1 MTKFGIGVCLTLML
15 KINVDRMMRLLEHYK
30 VTHPSAPEISDTLID
45 TWMALYGEKE
55 SLYTEEKDKEKE
67 N

>member
-1 MTKFGIGVCLTLML
+1 MI
-15 KINVDRMMRLLEHYK
+15 KINVDRMLRLLSHYK
-30 VTHPSAPEISDTLID
+30 ETHPSALEINDTLID
-45 TWMALYGEKE
+45 TWVALYGQKE

>member
-1 MTKFGIGVCLTLML
+1 ML
-15 KINVDRMMRLLEHYK
+15 KINVDRMLRLLSHYK
-30 VTHPSAPEISDTLID
+30 ETHPSAPEISDILIS

-55 SLYTEEKDKEKE
+55 NLYIEEKE

>member
-1 MTKFGIGVCLTLML
+1 ML
-15 KINVDRMMRLLEHYK
+15 RINVDRMIRLLEHYK
-30 VTHPSAPEISDTLID
+30 ATHPSAPDISDTLID

-55 SLYTEEKDKEKE
+55 NLYTEEKE

>member
-1 MTKFGIGVCLTLML
+1 ML
-15 KINVDRMMRLLEHYK
+15 KINIDRMIRLLEHYK
-30 VTHPSAPEISDTLID
+30 ATHPSAPEISDTLIG

>member
-1 MTKFGIGVCLTLML
+1 MI
-15 KINVDRMMRLLEHYK
+15 KINVDRMMRLLSHYK
-30 VTHPSAPEISDTLID
+30 ETHPSAPEISDGLVG

-55 SLYTEEKDKEKE
+55 SLYTEGKE

>member
-1 MTKFGIGVCLTLML
+1 ML
-15 KINVDRMMRLLEHYK
+15 KINIDRMMRFLSHYK
-30 VTHPSAPEISDTLID
+30 ETHPSAPEISDGLVG

-55 SLYTEEKDKEKE
+55 NPYEEEEKE

>member
-1 MTKFGIGVCLTLML
+1 MI
-15 KINVDRMMRLLEHYK
+15 KINVDRMIRLLSHYK
-30 VTHPSAPEISDTLID
+30 ETHPSAPEISDGLVG

-55 SLYTEEKDKEKE
+55 NPYEEEKEKE

>member
-1 MTKFGIGVCLTLML
+1 ML
-15 KINVDRMMRLLEHYK
+15 KINVDRMMRLLSHYK
-30 VTHPSAPEISDTLID
+30 ETHPSAPEISDTLIG

-55 SLYTEEKDKEKE
+55 SLYTEEVDKEKE